1 PNQVYRVDIR
11 PKKDYTH
18 ITVRLES
25 PPRYTLTTLPG
36 NRLRLI
42 MQDAAGP
49 LFKKFRRYSDSNIGG
64 LVFSR
69 RGNNLL
75 MTFQVASDVGW
86 RDVSF
91 EGISAITLD
100 VGKKFNPGPPH
111 LFIAGREKIWNGVE
125 KLVRDFDPPLKPEI
139 PFLPT
144 DRQILKSI
152 LDDNDQQAFMS
163 AESALYKG
171 RLSEAEEV
179 FAQFAT
185 RQTPVRS
192 LALYR

>member
-1 PNQVYRVDIR
+1 MYHVDDMFNSIRIPFLARALPVMMLAGLLSVPLVPVAACAYVPNQVYRVDIR

-144 DRQILKSI
+144 D
-152 LDDNDQQAFMS
+152 
-163 AESALYKG
+163 
-171 RLSEAEEV
+171 
-179 FAQFAT
+179 
-185 RQTPVRS
+185 
-192 LALYR
+192 